1 MFDQKIV
8 LASLGLCIALAGC
21 KDSTPDGKPA
31 RTAETASPAEPTKS
45 AGTSS
50 PKAATVEVQVASW
63 EETQKLIVAENGK
76 VVVVDVWS
84 LNCQPCIRE
93 FPNLVKL
100 AEKYPDKVAC
110 ISFDID
116 HDGSKENP
124 PESYREDVLK
134 FLKERNA
141 HIRNIIA
148 SDVNED
154 FLNAIK
160 LGGPPAVFV
169 YGRDGKLVRRF
180 DNSVPKQSEF
190 TYEKDVIPLVE
201 KLLAGS

>member
-1 MFDQKIV
+1 VSHRNFL
-8 LASLGLCIALAGC
+8 LALLGLCLLITGC
-21 KDSTPDGKPA
+21 NEAPPDGKPT
-31 RTAETASPAEPTKS
+31 RTAES
-45 AGTSS
+45 
-50 PKAATVEVQVASW
+50 AATKQADAAVWKAKTKEVEVQVASW
-63 EETQKLIVAENGK
+63 EETQKLIAAESGK

-93 FPNLVKL
+93 FPGLVML
-100 AEKYPDKVAC
+100 AEKYPDRVAC

-116 HDGSKENP
+116 HDGSKANP
-124 PESYREDVLK
+124 PESFREDVLK

-141 HIRNIIA
+141 RIRNIIA

-180 DNSVPKQSEF
+180 DNSVPKQPEF
-190 TYEKDVIPLVE
+190 TYEKDIFPLVE
-201 KLLAGS
+201 QLLAGS

>member
-1 MFDQKIV
+1 MA
-8 LASLGLCIALAGC
+8 LLGSCLFIAGC
-21 KDSTPDGKPA
+21 KEANPGGKPT
-31 RTAETASPAEPTKS
+31 RTADSADRSDTKVSAPTD
-45 AGTSS
+45 
-50 PKAATVEVQVASW
+50 EVANAVDVRIASW
-63 EETQKLIVAENGK
+63 DETQKLVAAESGK
-76 VVVVDVWS
+76 VVIIDVWS

-93 FPNLVKL
+93 FPGLVKL
-100 AEKYPDKVAC
+100 SEKYPDKVAC

-116 HDGSKENP
+116 HDGSKDNP
-124 PESYREDVLK
+124 PESYRADVLK

-141 HIRNIIA
+141 HFKNVIA

-180 DNSVPKQSEF
+180 DNSVPKQPEF
-190 TYEKDVIPLVE
+190 TYEKDVIPLVDQ
-201 KLLAGS
+201 LLAGP

>member
-1 MFDQKIV
+1 M
-8 LASLGLCIALAGC
+8 AIAAAGC
-21 KDSTPDGKPA
+21 APAETPKKPA
-31 RTAETASPAEPTKS
+31 GTAAVAPKPASPSETKATPATPAE
-45 AGTSS
+45 AVDARIG
-50 PKAATVEVQVASW
+50 SW
-63 EETQKLIVAENGK
+63 DDVQKLVAGHAGK

-93 FPNLVKL
+93 FPGLVKL
-100 AEKYPDKVAC
+100 SESQAGKVAC

-116 HDGSKENP
+116 YDGSSAGP
-124 PESYREDVLK
+124 PESYRADVLK

-141 HIRNIIA
+141 KLTNVISN
-148 SDVNED
+148 VPNED

-169 YGRDGKLVRRF
+169 YDKTGKLARRF
-180 DNSVPKQSEF
+180 DNSVPKQPEF
-190 TYEKDVIPLVE
+190 TYEKDVIPFVE